1 VKNMKKYYEEPDFNT
16 VMFTVKD
23 VIMTSGGGNNA
34 MEDYDVSDDATGE
47 NNNWKDST
55 LGW

>member
-1 VKNMKKYYEEPDFNT
+1 MKKYYEEPDFNT

-34 MEDYDVSDDATGE
+34 MEDYDVSDE
-47 NNNWKDST
+47 WEDSA
-55 LGW
+55 LGWYDK

>member
-1 VKNMKKYYEEPDFNT
+1 MKKYYEEPDFNT

-34 MEDYDVSDDATGE
+34 MEDYDVSDDATGK
-47 NNNWKDST
+47 NNNWEDSR